1 MSKPKEIKTEGEAI
15 DEVIDVMVKL
25 MSNNNYLKNQL
36 DQLVERVDNLS
47 MKLADVGKMLTI
59 VLVHGDL
66 PNKATQLLTLEM
78 LSNKDFV
85 QDTVPLI
92 HSMSS
97 DDLLE
102 ALQGNPMFD
111 IPDELTDEERETF
124 EKSYETV
131 KEMFSIADLGHQ
143 LEEE

>member
-1 MSKPKEIKTEGEAI
+1 MSKPKEKEKEAI

-36 DQLVERVDNLS
+36 DQLLQRVDNLS
-47 MKLADVGKMLTI
+47 IKLAEVGKMLTI
-59 VLVHGDL
+59 ILVHGDL
-66 PNKATQLLTLEM
+66 PDKATQLLTIEM
-78 LSNKDFV
+78 LSNKEFV

-97 DDLLE
+97 DDLLK
-102 ALQGNPMFD
+102 ALQDNPMFD
-111 IPDELTDEERETF
+111 MPNELTDEQRETF
-124 EKSYETV
+124 EESYERV
-131 KEMFSIADLGHQ
+131 KEMFSMADLGHQ

>member
-1 MSKPKEIKTEGEAI
+1 MSKPKEKEGEAI

-36 DQLVERVDNLS
+36 DQLVQRVDNLS
-47 MKLADVGKMLTI
+47 MKLAETGKLLTI
-59 VLVHGDL
+59 ILVHGDL
-66 PNKATQLLTLEM
+66 PDKATQLLTLEM
-78 LSNKDFV
+78 LSNKEFV

-97 DDLLE
+97 DDLLKE
-102 ALQGNPMFD
+102 LQANPMFD
-111 IPDELTDEERETF
+111 VPDELTDEERESFAESF
-124 EKSYETV
+124 ETI

>member
-1 MSKPKEIKTEGEAI
+1 MSKPKEKEGEAI

-36 DQLVERVDNLS
+36 DQLVQRIDNLS
-47 MKLADVGKMLTI
+47 MKLAEVGKMLTI
-59 VLVHGDL
+59 ILVHGDL
-66 PNKATQLLTLEM
+66 PDKATQLLTLEM
-78 LSNKDFV
+78 LSNKEFV

-102 ALQGNPMFD
+102 
-111 IPDELTDEERETF
+111 
-124 EKSYETV
+124 
-131 KEMFSIADLGHQ
+131 
-143 LEEE
+143 

>member
-1 MSKPKEIKTEGEAI
+1 MSKPKEKEGEAI

-36 DQLVERVDNLS
+36 DQLVQRVDNLS
-47 MKLADVGKMLTI
+47 MKLAETGKLLTI
-59 VLVHGDL
+59 ILVHGDL
-66 PNKATQLLTLEM
+66 PDKATQLLTLEM

-97 DDLLE
+97 DDLLKE
-102 ALQGNPMFD
+102 LQANPMFD
-111 IPDELTDEERETF
+111 VPDELTDEQRETF
-124 EKSYETV
+124 DKSYEMV

>member
-1 MSKPKEIKTEGEAI
+1 MSKPKEKEGEAI

-36 DQLVERVDNLS
+36 DQLVQRIDNLS
-47 MKLADVGKMLTI
+47 MKLAEVGKMLTI
-59 VLVHGDL
+59 ILVHGDL
-66 PNKATQLLTLEM
+66 PDKATQLLTLEM
-78 LSNKDFV
+78 LSNKEFV

-102 ALQGNPMFD
+102 ELQSNPMFD
-111 IPDELTDEERETF
+111 MPDELTDEERKSF
-124 EKSYETV
+124 EKSYETI
-131 KEMFSIADLGHQ
+131 KEMFSMADLGHQ

>member
-1 MSKPKEIKTEGEAI
+1 MSKPKEKEGEAI

-36 DQLVERVDNLS
+36 DQLVQRVDNLS
-47 MKLADVGKMLTI
+47 MKLHEVGKLLTI
-59 VLVHGDL
+59 ILVHGDL
-66 PNKATQLLTLEM
+66 PDKATKLLTLEM
-78 LSNKDFV
+78 LSNKQFV

-102 ALQGNPMFD
+102 ALQDNPMFD
-111 IPDELTDEERETF
+111 MPDELTDEQRETF
-124 EKSYETV
+124 EKSYEMV

>member
-1 MSKPKEIKTEGEAI
+1 MSKPKEKEGEAI

-36 DQLVERVDNLS
+36 DQLVQRVDNLS
-47 MKLADVGKMLTI
+47 MKLAETGKLLTI
-59 VLVHGDL
+59 ILVHGDL
-66 PNKATQLLTLEM
+66 PDKATQLLTLEM

-97 DDLLE
+97 DDLLKE
-102 ALQGNPMFD
+102 LQANPMFD
-111 IPDELTDEERETF
+111 IPDELTDEERESFAESF
-124 EKSYETV
+124 ETI

>member
-1 MSKPKEIKTEGEAI
+1 MSKPKEKEGEAI
-15 DEVIDVMVKL
+15 DEIIDVMVKL

-36 DQLVERVDNLS
+36 DQLVQRVDNLS
-47 MKLADVGKMLTI
+47 MKLAETGKLLTI
-59 VLVHGDL
+59 ILVHGDL
-66 PNKATQLLTLEM
+66 PDKATQLLTLEM

-97 DDLLE
+97 DDLLKE
-102 ALQGNPMFD
+102 LQANPMFD
-111 IPDELTDEERETF
+111 VPDELTDEERESFAESF
-124 EKSYETV
+124 ETI